1 MVKLTLLPI
10 ADYKGIPSD
19 TQNTVQPNNYCSDV
33 ITGTDPGTGNAI
45 TEWYQTY
52 CANKPS
58 KACMVRT

>member
-1 MVKLTLLPI
+1 MNSI
-10 ADYKGIPSD
+10 
-19 TQNTVQPNNYCSDV
+19 QPNNYCSDV

-58 KACMVRT
+58 KACMVRSRLFFGSGSGTR